1 MPELNPF
8 DIMSKALY
16 TVILA
21 SAPPLIC
28 GLVIG
33 ILASIFQT
41 VTSIQEP
48 TLAFIPKIIAVMVA
62 LVVFGSFIASV
73 LMQFTVEVFDNLPYL
88 MQ

>member
-1 MPELNPF
+1 
-8 DIMSKALY
+8 MSKALV
-16 TVILA
+16 TVITA

-62 LVVFGSFIASV
+62 LVVFGSFIAAV
-73 LMQFTVEVFDNLPYL
+73 LMQFTVEVFDNLPNL
-88 MQ
+88 IG